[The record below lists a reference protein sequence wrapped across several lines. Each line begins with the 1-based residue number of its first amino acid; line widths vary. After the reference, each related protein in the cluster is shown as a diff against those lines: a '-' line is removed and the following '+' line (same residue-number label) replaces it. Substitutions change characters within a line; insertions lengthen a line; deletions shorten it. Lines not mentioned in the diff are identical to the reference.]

1 MCCAC
6 ADCLENIL
14 SSEGESAENIFL
26 PGSTIVDQLSVFVI
40 NLCPNTASYLATLVV
55 CVQTVLLHAVIQ
67 SVKRRGIACR
77 PPAAY
82 PDLGS
87 RF

>member
-14 SSEGESAENIFL
+14 SSEGEYGENIFL
-26 PGSTIVDQLSVFVI
+26 PGSPTVDQLSIFVI

-77 PPAAY
+77 PQLRY